1 MCAREC
7 KFSHTQH
14 EPQLLFK
21 KKNVLVLH
29 FTLGVL
35 WPFSGVPLPHDDST
49 SALAIG
55 LVTDAERSVDIVPV
69 SQTYVCYH
77 FCLLH
82 IYSSRLDSIVVMIT
96 ARGSTCAMIPLTDFC
111 CLLLWFLLW
120 IFFVIVFT
128 EVTSDHRH
136 KHRESQGLWPR
147 ESWIRED
154 GAQQERSILI

>member
-7 KFSHTQH
+7 KFSHILH
-14 EPQLLFK
+14 EPQLLLK
-21 KKNVLVLH
+21 KKKVLH

-82 IYSSRLDSIVVMIT
+82 IYSSRLDSIVMIT
-96 ARGSTCAMIPLTDFC
+96 ARGSPCAMIPVTDFC
-111 CLLLWFLLW
+111 CLLLWFPLW

-136 KHRESQGLWPR
+136 KQRESQGLWPR
-147 ESWIRED
+147 ELWIRED